1 MLSHANSIT
10 SLRMLLASTRK
21 QLILIVHP
29 HEKVEM
35 KTRDMD
41 LEIVERDMNSRVR
54 SMFVVAETL
63 VAI

>member
-1 MLSHANSIT
+1 
-10 SLRMLLASTRK
+10 
-21 QLILIVHP
+21 
-29 HEKVEM
+29 M